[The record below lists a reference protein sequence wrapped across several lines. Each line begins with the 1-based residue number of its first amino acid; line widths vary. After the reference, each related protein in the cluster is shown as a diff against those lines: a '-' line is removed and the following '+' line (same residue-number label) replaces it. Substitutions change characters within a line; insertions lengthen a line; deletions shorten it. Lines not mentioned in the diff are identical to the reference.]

1 MKATFDIDIEK
12 QTIRTTC
19 DENVTGEH
27 LTLLMQKLIHDTVCM
42 MKDENTSIEDA
53 FLTAHSFL
61 FISLNKAL
69 RKHYTQQPQD
79 TSLNNSNVN

>member
-1 MKATFDIDIEK
+1 MKATFDIDIKK

-27 LTLLMQKLIHDTVCM
+27 LALLMQKLINDTVCM
-42 MKDENTSIEDA
+42 MKYENTSVEDA
-53 FLTAHSFL
+53 FLTVHSFL
-61 FISLNKAL
+61 FINLNKAL